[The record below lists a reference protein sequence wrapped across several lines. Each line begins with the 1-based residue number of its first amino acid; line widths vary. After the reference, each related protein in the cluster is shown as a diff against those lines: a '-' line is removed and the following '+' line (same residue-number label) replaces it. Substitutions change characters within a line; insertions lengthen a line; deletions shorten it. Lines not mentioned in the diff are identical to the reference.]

1 YAGAYVNGSVDFMGT
16 SIQTQ
21 IVVQKNVTHYGTEVP
36 IDHDKNNTYGGNFSV
51 IAPAGNITLQVR
63 RYPELGPGAFTL
75 KNVTFDSVTN
85 PELVPITDDEA
96 MRRGGDYNRFVNI
109 SIDPVSVEGYVYIN
123 QDNNDVYNESVDEP
137 LSGAIVVLF
146 GIDEMDPSTGQPV
159 QYDYSMYR
167 ELTTDE
173 KGYYNDSSLMPG
185 YYRIITSDPD
195 GFLIDDALIILYSGN
210 TSHNI
215 SKPKPGAIEGNIYF
229 DENGNNQ
236 YDMEEGMGNVVVKL
250 QYAKPTGLDIVDS
263 LTTDETG
270 SYSFSS
276 LVPGQYTIN
285 ATKLPDYEVEIEAT
299 IPENETAVLNVS
311 IGYAKV
317 SLSGSTKDKDTG
329 TTVSNI
335 SINFL
340 PAYSVVNNTAQS
352 ATAKSDETGLYSA
365 VLMPGSY
372 NVTINQVVNESGT
385 NVTYTYSS
393 QLEIQIGEGTK
404 TFDILM
410 AKE

>member
-1 YAGAYVNGSVDFMGT
+1 M
-16 SIQTQ
+16 
-21 IVVQKNVTHYGTEVP
+21 
-36 IDHDKNNTYGGNFSV
+36 
-51 IAPAGNITLQVR
+51 
-63 RYPELGPGAFTL
+63 
-75 KNVTFDSVTN
+75 
-85 PELVPITDDEA
+85 
-96 MRRGGDYNRFVNI
+96 
-109 SIDPVSVEGYVYIN
+109 
-123 QDNNDVYNESVDEP
+123 
-137 LSGAIVVLF
+137 LF
-146 GIDEMDPSTGQPV
+146 GVDEMDPSTGQPV
-159 QYDYSMYR
+159 RYDYGMYR

-173 KGYYNDSSLMPG
+173 KGYYNASSLMPG
-185 YYRIITSDPD
+185 YYRITTSDPD

-229 DENGNNQ
+229 DENGNSQ
-236 YDMEEGMGNVVVKL
+236 YDVGEEMSNVVVKL

-276 LVPGQYTIN
+276 LVPGQYIIN
-285 ATKLPDYEVEIEAT
+285 ATKLPDYEVEIEST
-299 IPENETAVLNVS
+299 ISENETTVFNVS
-311 IGYAKV
+311 IGYAEV
-317 SLSGSTKDKDTG
+317 SLSGNTKNKGTG

-340 PAYSVVNNTAQS
+340 PVYSVVNNTAQS
-352 ATAKSDETGLYSA
+352 ATAKSDETGSYSA

-372 NVTINQVVNESGT
+372 NVTVNQVVNESGT

-404 TFDILM
+404 TFVILM